1 MEEAQDKP
9 QKRRK
14 TFRDR
19 YKHQSRP
26 KPEQNLF
33 VRMQQT
39 EEGRLLWKIWTDRR
53 FLKPNGKGPGRPRG
67 SPDGYTGKEMRRMRA
82 IAKDEAKRM
91 VRIMEKKGF
100 EIPENEYAREA
111 IEAAVE
117 TMRMD
122 AISPKDKLTAA
133 RLVLDF
139 TKSKPAAQAELTVKR
154 AEDYLADIAKELV
167 IDEDKSE

>member
-1 MEEAQDKP
+1 MEEAQEKP
-9 QKRRK
+9 PKKRK
-14 TFRDR
+14 TYRDR
-19 YKHQSRP
+19 YQYNSRP
-26 KPEQNLF
+26 GRDQNLF
-33 VRMQQT
+33 VRMQET

-53 FLKPNGKGPGRPRG
+53 FLKPNGKGPGRPKG
-67 SPDGYTGKEMRRMRA
+67 SPDGYTGAEMRRMRA

-100 EIPENEYAREA
+100 EIPKNEFAREA

-139 TKSKPAAQAELTVKR
+139 TMSKPAAQAELTVKK
-154 AEDYLADIAKELV
+154 AEDFLAEIAKDL
-167 IDEDKSE
+167 DKEE

>member
-1 MEEAQDKP
+1 MDEANQKPPSKRNTHRDKH
-9 QKRRK
+9 KNMA
-14 TFRDR
+14 
-19 YKHQSRP
+19 RP
-26 KPEQNLF
+26 EREKNLF
-33 VRMQQT
+33 VRMQET

-53 FLKPNGKGPGRPRG
+53 FIKPNGKGPGRPAG
-67 SPDGYTGKEMRRMRA
+67 SINGYTGTEVRKMRA

-117 TMRMD
+117 TMRME

-139 TKSKPAAQAELTVKR
+139 TKSKPAAQTEVTVKK
-154 AEDYLADIAKELV
+154 AEDFLAEIAKDL
-167 IDEDKSE
+167 DKEE

>member
-1 MEEAQDKP
+1 
-9 QKRRK
+9 
-14 TFRDR
+14 
-19 YKHQSRP
+19 
-26 KPEQNLF
+26 
-33 VRMQQT
+33 
-39 EEGRLLWKIWTDRR
+39 
-53 FLKPNGKGPGRPRG
+53 
-67 SPDGYTGKEMRRMRA
+67 MRA

-100 EIPENEYAREA
+100 EIPKNEFAREA

-139 TKSKPAAQAELTVKR
+139 TMSKPAAQAELTVKK
-154 AEDYLADIAKELV
+154 AEDFLAEIAKDL
-167 IDEDKSE
+167 DKEE